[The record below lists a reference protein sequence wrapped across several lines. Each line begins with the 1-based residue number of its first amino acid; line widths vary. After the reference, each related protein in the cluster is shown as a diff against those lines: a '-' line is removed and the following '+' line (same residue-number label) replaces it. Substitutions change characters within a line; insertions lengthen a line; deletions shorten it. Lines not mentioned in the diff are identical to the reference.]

1 MKNRKRLQLLVWLNW
16 LWNLPRV
23 IAWRV
28 KHK

>member
-16 LWNLPRV
+16 VWNLPRV
-23 IAWRV
+23 IVWRM

>member
-1 MKNRKRLQLLVWLNW
+1 MKNRKRQVLVWLNW